1 MIFDAVILTPKAS
14 PCDLTTGNLDT
25 PNLSINRHTHTSTPF
40 VLWLLDSMEAYL
52 RLTAKIISEFILTNT
67 RMATTRQEI
76 KVTAGHS
83 AHCRYQIFV

>member
-1 MIFDAVILTPKAS
+1 MKFDAVTLTPKAS

-25 PNLSINRHTHTSTPF
+25 PNLSINRHTHTTPF